1 MRRSLNLLV
10 LVLLILVL
18 LVLGVTVSAD
28 TLSLIP
34 RRVFF
39 SQTSSVESID
49 EERQALTGALVDYL
63 YTTIAALQPIV
74 RVQES
79 ERAHSSVLV
88 DLARDG
94 EAVKIQ
100 VALRDKSQI
109 QVARDFNLVTVD
121 RDLDEYTAFINET
134 ARVFAPYLELVKPEV
149 REVGFSD
156 EKAAVEIVQEIDFTE
171 KLNKRFEIT
180 LWLSGLTQVFH
191 DPTVAEPE
199 QISMRPFTVFPIVI
213 DAAYYF
219 GRSFG
224 IYLSFYSDYNE
235 FFAFEIRRDSD
246 DKAQDKVK
254 SKALF
259 LLPGIGITYRT
270 LGYVSAQFNVG
281 FYYGAVRVEA
291 LDAIEGV
298 ADPGEIAWI
307 DYSFLSLNFI
317 LGWNIL
323 PEVAIKTKIGMNMDI
338 RHLILMDSIPYDF
351 AYNGIFFNFL
361 SVGASY
367 RF

>member
-10 LVLLILVL
+10 LVLLIPVL
-18 LVLGVTVSAD
+18 LVFGVTASAD

-74 RVQES
+74 RVEES

-109 QVARDFNLVTVD
+109 QVARDFHLVAVD

-191 DPTVAEPE
+191 DPTVAEP
-199 QISMRPFTVFPIVI
+199 
-213 DAAYYF
+213 
-219 GRSFG
+219 
-224 IYLSFYSDYNE
+224 
-235 FFAFEIRRDSD
+235 
-246 DKAQDKVK
+246 
-254 SKALF
+254 
-259 LLPGIGITYRT
+259 
-270 LGYVSAQFNVG
+270 
-281 FYYGAVRVEA
+281 
-291 LDAIEGV
+291 
-298 ADPGEIAWI
+298 
-307 DYSFLSLNFI
+307 
-317 LGWNIL
+317 
-323 PEVAIKTKIGMNMDI
+323 
-338 RHLILMDSIPYDF
+338 
-351 AYNGIFFNFL
+351 
-361 SVGASY
+361 
-367 RF
+367 

>member
-1 MRRSLNLLV
+1 LVLIFFVFAASVFADSLN
-10 LVLLILVL
+10 
-18 LVLGVTVSAD
+18 
-28 TLSLIP
+28 LIP

-39 SQTSSVESID
+39 SQTSNVEGID

-74 RVQES
+74 RVQGS

-88 DLARDG
+88 DLAMDG
-94 EAVKIQ
+94 ETVKIQ
-100 VALRDKSQI
+100 VALRDKNQI
-109 QVARDFNLVTVD
+109 QVARDFRLVTVD
-121 RDLDEYTAFINET
+121 RGLDEYTEFINET

-149 REVGFSD
+149 REVDFSD
-156 EKAAVEIVQEIDFTE
+156 EKAMVEIVEETDFTE

-199 QISMRPFTVFPIVI
+199 QISMRPFTVFPIII

-224 IYLSFYSDYNE
+224 LYLSFYSDFNE
-235 FFAFEIRRDSD
+235 FFAFEIIRDID
-246 DKAQDKVK
+246 DNALDKAA

-270 LGYVSAQFNVG
+270 LGYLSAQFNVA
-281 FYYGAVRVEA
+281 FYYGWARVEA
-291 LDAIEGV
+291 LDNVAGV
-298 ADPGEIAWI
+298 ADAGEIAWI
-307 DYSFLSLNFI
+307 NYSMLSLNFI
-317 LGWNIL
+317 LGWNML
-323 PEVAIKTKIGMNMDI
+323 PEVAIKTKFGMNMDI
-338 RHLILMDSIPYDF
+338 VHLILMDSIAYEFD
-351 AYNGIFFNFL
+351 YNGIFFNFF
-361 SVGASY
+361 SIGASY